1 MKKIFYYL
9 LALILV
15 AIISLVIWFDTI
27 AKNAVES
34 YAQKSVGS
42 SVTVGEFRS
51 DWDQFQVNIDFIEV
65 ANPPNFA
72 NKNAFVLNHLS
83 AALSEQSQ
91 DKLVVLDQL
100 EFDGLLFTLEQNKDQ
115 VNLVELLNQLNRKPK
130 NTHKNVSTEHSPN
143 QNNNSYESCRVKI
156 KQLNFVNTQLFIDTQ
171 WFKETVV
178 VPNVMITDFGGKSG
192 IPLDQVGSEIMKV
205 ALSRIQAE
213 VEKKGLRLNEQEIK
227 EGINRRLQGKL
238 NTLTDELDGKAKN
251 WLKKL
256 GL

>member
-1 MKKIFYYL
+1 
-9 LALILV
+9 
-15 AIISLVIWFDTI
+15 
-27 AKNAVES
+27 
-34 YAQKSVGS
+34 
-42 SVTVGEFRS
+42 
-51 DWDQFQVNIDFIEV
+51 
-65 ANPPNFA
+65 
-72 NKNAFVLNHLS
+72 
-83 AALSEQSQ
+83 
-91 DKLVVLDQL
+91 
-100 EFDGLLFTLEQNKDQ
+100 
-115 VNLVELLNQLNRKPK
+115 LLNQLNRKPK
-130 NTHKNVSTEHSPN
+130 NTHKNVSTEHSQN
-143 QNNNSYESCRVKI
+143 QNTSSESCRVKI

-192 IPLDQVGSEIMKV
+192 IPLAQVGSEIMKV